1 MKNSLKIFKKEIKEV
16 LKNRSIWLPILAIS
30 IMFSVLFPAGLT
42 ISMDSLLD
50 DPETTNFV
58 AKVLQNTGNVQ
69 EVFLQFIIKQF
80 MIFLLLIPA
89 MLPSLIAP
97 ASVVLEKE
105 SNTLEPL
112 IATPIKTWELLFGKT
127 LTSMVP
133 SFAVSFI
140 NFILITAVVD
150 ILAYIRF
157 GLTPLPTLEW
167 FIVTFILSPI
177 ISFIITMA
185 SVIISSKSTDI
196 RSAQGIGAVVIFP
209 IYAVIGLQLAG
220 LFLLDIKYLLIGCLV
235 LLAVCPLVLKLAVR
249 VFDREN
255 ILTRWKMK

>member
-50 DPETTNFV
+50 DPETTNFI
-58 AKVLQNTGNVQ
+58 AKVLHNTGNVQ

-150 ILAYIRF
+150 ILAYIKF

>member
-16 LKNRSIWLPILAIS
+16 LKNKSIWLPILAIS

-58 AKVLQNTGNVQ
+58 ARVLQNTGNVQ

-80 MIFLLLIPA
+80 MIFLLLVPA

-157 GLTPLPTLEW
+157 GLIPLPTLEW

-220 LFLLDIKYLLIGCLV
+220 LFLLNIKYLLIGCLV

>member
-50 DPETTNFV
+50 DPETTNFI

-150 ILAYIRF
+150 ILAYIKF

>member
-50 DPETTNFV
+50 DPETTNFI

-157 GLTPLPTLEW
+157 GLTPLPNVEW

>member
-16 LKNRSIWLPILAIS
+16 LKNKSIWLPILAIS

-58 AKVLQNTGNVQ
+58 AILLQNTGNVQ

-80 MIFLLLIPA
+80 MIFLLLVPA

-157 GLTPLPTLEW
+157 GLIPLPTLEW

-220 LFLLDIKYLLIGCLV
+220 LFLLNIKYLLIGCLI